1 MKAVWEVLAEVE
13 VLEVTMAAL
22 ILTAVE
28 EAAKQLAAK
37 AGVPVVVIM
46 LGEVVV
52 AVKLLEV
59 AEVAEVLVAVVVVV
73 TIWEEEIRTVAVEA
87 EGHKLAEEVE
97 EVVFVQQDGPV

>member
-59 AEVAEVLVAVVVVV
+59 AEELVVVVVV